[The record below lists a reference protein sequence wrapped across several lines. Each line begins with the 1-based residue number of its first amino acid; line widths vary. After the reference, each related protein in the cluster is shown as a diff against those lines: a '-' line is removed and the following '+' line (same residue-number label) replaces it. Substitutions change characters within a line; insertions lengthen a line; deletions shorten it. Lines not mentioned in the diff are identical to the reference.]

1 MKNLIIVSNII
12 AVIKILNVACFKTNI
27 IEKVHSISGVKRKK
41 HPFDTVFAG
50 IMVNLCQFI
59 FLA

>member
-1 MKNLIIVSNII
+1 MSNII
-12 AVIKILNVACFKTNI
+12 AVIKILNVACFETNI